1 MIDKTLLLIKPDG
14 VKRCLIGELTKR
26 FEQRG
31 LKVVGLKMIWVDEK
45 FAKKHYTDDITKRRG
60 EHVRNYLVNFL
71 KEGPVVAMVLEG
83 ISSIEIVRKIVGETE
98 PKAAVPGTIRG
109 DFAHVSYAY
118 ADKKKMVVRNVV
130 HASANKKD
138 AQYEIRLW
146 FKPEEIYHYK
156 TAHEEHMY

>member
-146 FKPEEIYHYK
+146 FKPEEIYHYSR
-156 TAHEEHMY
+156 